1 MTMDSSNL
9 KPWPPMPDFEHDKS
23 SLSTSSTA
31 SDSKPPKLQNK
42 SKELNDKLEQ
52 LNVSVAKKEDLKSL
66 ASKDDV
72 AQLHAAVNQNNEQV
86 KNQLTDQ
93 SSKVVNAVSQA
104 RDIGFNDG
112 LGKQVDALSQKYDG
126 LETNINLREAK
137 LDKTTQKYFAKLAD
151 LNQVGRYLQSYTV
164 VVNEE
169 LVPTLRSLILAVQ
182 NGITHHTDEV
192 MKDVYRRIQKETGLT
207 VVQIVQKSLAQE
219 FSKQRHDAQE
229 AALGAKLNAEA
240 SKENVNQLLQITN
253 TAKWYLTILAFELI
267 FMMTVVLI
275 TPGWWKIV
283 VAVGLIVVI
292 GFVDY
297 ELLVEGEKEN
307 VG

>member
-1 MTMDSSNL
+1 
-9 KPWPPMPDFEHDKS
+9 MPDFEHDKS

-253 TAKWYLTILAFELI
+253 AAKWYLTILAFELI

>member
-1 MTMDSSNL
+1 
-9 KPWPPMPDFEHDKS
+9 MPDFEHDKS

-126 LETNINLREAK
+126 LETNINLMEAK

-253 TAKWYLTILAFELI
+253 AAKWYLTILAFELI